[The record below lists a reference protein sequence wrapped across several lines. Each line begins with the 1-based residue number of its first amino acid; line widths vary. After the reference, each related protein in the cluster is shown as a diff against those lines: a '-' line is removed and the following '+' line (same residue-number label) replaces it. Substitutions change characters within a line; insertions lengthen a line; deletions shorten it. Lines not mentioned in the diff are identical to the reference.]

1 MSNQT
6 DRDIIDAL
14 LRQMDPYNTPQGSP
28 DVLAQLG
35 ARLESAGTQLEGSLQ
50 GRNQLERFAELI
62 PRWLAAN
69 PMQEAGALMQ
79 MRQPEVEQLKTMAR
93 QAAAD
98 PMGTAEAVGRAGVG
112 AIKDPLGT
120 AEKLSLPDIMGG
132 GKALTSLGRMGRKL
146 RGPDLIESVMPE
158 AKVERPKTRQERNQ
172 ELFQESLDRG
182 EVPGERTMAAWREQ
196 LKQTPARPEGS
207 GQQSRVNL
215 TRMLAIFRKLPDIEK
230 ARFDRAIEQGWKYD
244 VFHGTKG
251 DITEFDPG
259 LLGESTGAESARLG
273 FFFSADKN
281 TASRYAQN
289 VDAVTA
295 GRVTQAEVDALER
308 EYQQLQRT
316 ASKKMT
322 EIEKPIID
330 QIGIPI
336 LNRGLDEL
344 YAKYEQMPAEW
355 KYADEV
361 SLSRRRDEKEFI
373 EGVRQHEA
381 LVKEIEEVQEALQA
395 AEELKWEKLRDIP
408 EYQQLSS
415 EVDALEGIIDRS
427 DYSGLGDNIMPAKLQ
442 LENPLEFDFEG
453 DHYRG
458 QTYHEL
464 LQKAKAEGHDGAIFR
479 NTYDGA
485 DMTDIYVVFDPSQ
498 IRSRY
503 AMFDPEKSASR
514 EVISGAAPVVLP
526 LGAGAAAEAYMA
538 NDEGRDFSWSNM
550 AGPAMMGMAGVP
562 SARLRKGLAQRSKKE
577 ANEPG
582 KTDLGQIAATF
593 NDKRFDWPDGA
604 RVLDLGGGKS
614 DKAKEFMAGRGV
626 QLDVIDPIQ
635 RPESH
640 NNRILDEFEKNPA
653 DIVTVNNVLNVI
665 QEPGLRKQALR
676 GAKALVKPGGEVRI
690 KIYEGSGSGKG
701 NPTSTGSWQENRKT
715 KDYLSEVISVFGKN
729 AVSTSGSYLI
739 AKVK

>member
-50 GRNQLERFAELI
+50 GRNELERFAELI

-69 PMQEAGALMQ
+69 PMQEAGALLQ

-281 TASRYAQN
+281 TASRFAQN
-289 VDAVTA
+289 ADAVTA

-308 EYQQLQRT
+308 EYQQLQST

-408 EYQQLSS
+408 EYQQLGS

-427 DYSGLGDNIMPAKLQ
+427 DYSGLGENIMPAKLQ

-479 NTYDGA
+479 NTYDGG

-514 EVISGAAPVVLP
+514 DILAGAAPVVLP
-526 LGAGAAAEAYMA
+526 LGAGAAAEAYLA
-538 NDEGRDFSWSNM
+538 N
-550 AGPAMMGMAGVP
+550 
-562 SARLRKGLAQRSKKE
+562 
-577 ANEPG
+577 
-582 KTDLGQIAATF
+582 
-593 NDKRFDWPDGA
+593 
-604 RVLDLGGGKS
+604 
-614 DKAKEFMAGRGV
+614 
-626 QLDVIDPIQ
+626 
-635 RPESH
+635 
-640 NNRILDEFEKNPA
+640 
-653 DIVTVNNVLNVI
+653 
-665 QEPGLRKQALR
+665 QEQ
-676 GAKALVKPGGEVRI
+676 
-690 KIYEGSGSGKG
+690 
-701 NPTSTGSWQENRKT
+701 
-715 KDYLSEVISVFGKN
+715 
-729 AVSTSGSYLI
+729 
-739 AKVK
+739 

>member
-1 MSNQT
+1 MPNQT
-6 DRDIIDAL
+6 DQDIIDAL

-408 EYQQLSS
+408 EYQQLGS

>member
-6 DRDIIDAL
+6 DREIIDAL
-14 LRQMDPYNTPQGSP
+14 LRQLDPYNTPQGAP
-28 DVLAQLG
+28 DILAQLG

-50 GRNQLERFAELI
+50 ARNELERFAELI

-69 PMQEAGALMQ
+69 PMQEAGALLQ
-79 MRQPEVEQLKTMAR
+79 MREPEVEQLKTMAR
-93 QAAAD
+93 EAAAD
-98 PMGTAEAVGRAGVG
+98 PMGTARAVGRAGMG
-112 AIKDPLGT
+112 AVKDPLGT
-120 AEKLSLPDIMGG
+120 AEKLSLPDIVGG
-132 GKALTSLGRMGRKL
+132 GKALGSLGRMARKL
-146 RGPDLIESVMPE
+146 RGPDLVESVIPE
-158 AKVERPKTRQERNQ
+158 ARVERPRTRAERNQ

-196 LKQTPARPEGS
+196 LKQAPRAEGRS
-207 GQQSRVNL
+207 QQSRVNL
-215 TRMLAIFRKLPDIEK
+215 NQMLTIFRQLPDIEK
-230 ARFDRAIEQGWKYD
+230 ARFDRAISQGFRLD

-251 DITEFDPG
+251 EITEFDPG
-259 LLGESTGAESARLG
+259 LLGVATGAESARLG
-273 FFFSADKN
+273 FFFSADTN

-289 VDAVTA
+289 ADAVST
-295 GRVTQAEVDALER
+295 GRVTQAEMDAQIGKHSEV
-308 EYQQLQRT
+308 QRI
-316 ASKKMT
+316 ASEKMT
-322 EIEKPIID
+322 EIEKPITD
-330 QIGIPI
+330 QLGIPI
-336 LNRGLDEL
+336 LYRGLDEL
-344 YAKYEQMPAEW
+344 HAKYEQMPAEW
-355 KYADEV
+355 KYADEA
-361 SLSRRRDEKEFI
+361 SRFKRRDEKEFI

-408 EYQQLSS
+408 EYQQLSA
-415 EVDALEGIIDRS
+415 EVDALEGIIDR
-427 DYSGLGDNIMPAKLQ
+427 GEFGMLGDNIMPVKLR
-442 LENPLEFDFEG
+442 LEKPFEFDFMG
-453 DHYRG
+453 DHYRE

-464 LQKAKAEGHDGAIFR
+464 LEKAKAAGHDGAIFR

-538 NDEGRDFSWSNM
+538 NEEGRDFSWSNM
-550 AGPAMMGMAGVP
+550 AGPAMLGMAGP
-562 SARLRKGLAQRSKKE
+562 SARLRKGLARRSTKE
-577 ANEPG
+577 ANKPG

-593 NDKRFDWPDGA
+593 NDKRFDWPEGA

-614 DKAKEFMAGRGV
+614 DKAKELMAERGV
-626 QLDVIDPIQ
+626 RLDVIDPIQ

-665 QEPGLRKQALR
+665 EEPGLRRQALR

-715 KDYLSEVISVFGKN
+715 KDYLSEVISVFGKD
-729 AVSTSGSYLI
+729 AVRTSGSYLI